1 MLSARYVYIMDW
13 WDEMD
18 RIKKYKKEIFLVL
31 LTIILHAL
39 IMGIALK
46 AYQVQNPEAGFSFIY
61 ERMITAGDAP
71 HYLYLA
77 QEGYQSFGEKANLI
91 VFYPLYPLLIRI
103 LAKYFLFQNYELAGI
118 FISQIGAGI
127 ATVFL
132 YKLVRLDYKEERAI
146 ETVFLFLTYPFMMFT
161 MGVFTE
167 GLFLA
172 LVTAALYYIRKHR
185 WEWAGVLGLLAS
197 LCRMQG
203 ILLLA
208 PALYELI
215 FRLAQKRSEWKKY
228 LDKRQLMLAFIPV
241 GFLGYLLLNL
251 IKQGDCFSFLKHQS
265 APPWYQSAQWIN
277 TNLTKDYGMAME
289 YRVLGYFIYW
299 VQIVLFFVAVGVL
312 LYGIR
317 KKVRTCMIVYGGIY
331 TCFCYLAGWLIS
343 GARYMLGC
351 IPLFIVYAAVDN
363 RIVRRAVLLFS
374 TALCMLYTILFLQ
387 GQAIM

>member
-1 MLSARYVYIMDW
+1 
-13 WDEMD
+13 MD

-31 LTIILHAL
+31 LTMIFHGL
-39 IMGIALK
+39 IMGIAFI
-46 AYQVQNPEAGFSFIY
+46 AYQAQNPEAGYSLIY

-77 QEGYQSFGEKANLI
+77 KEGYQSVGEKANLI
-91 VFYPLYPLLIRI
+91 VFYPLYPLVIRI
-103 LAKYFLFQNYELAGI
+103 VAKYFLFQNYELAGMV
-118 FISQIGAGI
+118 ISQLGAGI
-127 ATVFL
+127 AAVFL
-132 YKLVRLDYKEERAI
+132 YKLVRLDHEEERAI

-172 LVTAALYYIRKHR
+172 LTAAALYYIRKHR

-203 ILLLA
+203 MLLLA

-215 FRLAQKRSEWKKY
+215 FYLTQKRSEWKKY
-228 LDKRQLMLAFIPV
+228 LDKRQLMLALIPA
-241 GFLGYLLLNL
+241 GFGGYLLLNL
-251 IKQGDCFSFLKHQS
+251 IKQGDCFSFMKHQS
-265 APPWYQSAQWIN
+265 APPWYQSVKWISD
-277 TNLTKDYGMAME
+277 NLAKDYGMAME

-299 VQIVLFFVAVGVL
+299 VQIVLFFVAVGAL
-312 LYGIR
+312 LYGIK
-317 KKVRTCMIVYGGIY
+317 KKVKTCMIVYGGIY
-331 TCFCYLAGWLIS
+331 TCFCYLSGWLIS
-343 GARYMLGC
+343 GARYMLSC
-351 IPLFIVYAAVDN
+351 LPLFLVYASVDN
-363 RIVRRAVLLFS
+363 RVVRRAVLLLS

>member
-1 MLSARYVYIMDW
+1 M
-13 WDEMD
+13 E
-18 RIKKYKKEIFLVL
+18 RISKYKKEIFLVL
-31 LTIILHAL
+31 LTITLHTL
-39 IMGIALK
+39 IMMIAFM
-46 AYQVQNPEAGFSFIY
+46 AYRAQNPEADYLLIY

-103 LAKYFLFQNYELAGI
+103 LAKYFLFQNYEMAGI
-118 FISQIGAGI
+118 FISQLSTGI

-132 YKLVRLDYKEERAI
+132 YKLVRLDYGEERAV
-146 ETVFLFLTYPFMMFT
+146 ETVFLFLMYPFMMFT

-172 LVTAALYYIRKHR
+172 LVTAVLYFIRKHN
-185 WEWAGVLGLLAS
+185 WEWTGILGMAAS

-203 ILLLA
+203 VLLLA
-208 PALYELI
+208 PALYEL
-215 FRLAQKRSEWKKY
+215 LLCVAEKKGNY
-228 LDKRQLMLAFIPV
+228 KSGLNKRQLMLAFIPV
-241 GFLGYLLLNL
+241 GFFLYLLLNL
-251 IKQGDCFSFLKHQS
+251 VKQGNCFSFMKHQC
-265 APPWYQSAQWIN
+265 APPWYQSIQWIN
-277 TNLTKDYGMAME
+277 ANLTKDYGMALE
-289 YRVLGYFIYW
+289 YRVLGFFIYW
-299 VQIVLFFVAVGVL
+299 VQIVLFFVAVGTF
-312 LYGIR
+312 LYGVR
-317 KKVRTCMIVYGGIY
+317 KKVRSSMIVYGGIY
-331 TCFCYLAGWLIS
+331 TCFCYLSGWLIS

-351 IPLFIVYAAVDN
+351 VPLFIVFAAIDN